1 MSKNLEVFSKLL
13 FIDCPWHDKNLSESK
28 FQQQLHRLPK
38 LSVENQPLLEL
49 KFLKPLSERRKYY
62 SAIIKNEAISCK
74 FRLN

>member
-1 MSKNLEVFSKLL
+1 MSKNLEIFNKLL

-28 FQQQLHRLPK
+28 FQQQLHKLPK